1 MLLITTPKLWA
12 QGKSDTTKSKKR
24 GSFEVSNHGIDF
36 HTDTTGL
43 AKKKVN
49 SGLRYCML
57 DLGFN
62 TLQDN
67 TNYANPNVGNY
78 LRVPNPNSN
87 TLALRNGKSINVNFY
102 PVIYR
107 FALLKSGGQRIY
119 LSTGI
124 GLQLYNFRYENTV
137 LYKRSPASVITDSM
151 DYKKDKLGVDYL
163 NIPLMLTF
171 KTKIAKD
178 NWLVY
183 GFGITGG
190 YRIASWN
197 KLRSSELGKQ
207 KIHGDFD
214 LSDFNE
220 CITAEVGW
228 EGIIR
233 FYASYQLSSLY
244 NTGSTGLDMHPI
256 SFGVRIGGL

>member
-1 MLLITTPKLWA
+1 MLLITTAKLLAQDSTEAPK
-12 QGKSDTTKSKKR
+12 KKKG
-24 GSFEVSNHGIDF
+24 GSIAISNKGLEINK
-36 HTDTTGL
+36 DTTGL
-43 AKKKVN
+43 AKKRIS
-49 SGLRYCML
+49 SGWRYCML

-67 TNYANPNVGNY
+67 TNYADPNVRNY

-102 PVIYR
+102 PVMYR

-151 DYKKDKLGVDYL
+151 DYKKDKLGIDYL

-183 GFGITGG
+183 GFGVTGG

-207 KIHGDFD
+207 KIHGDFG

-220 CITAEVGW
+220 CLTAEVGW

-244 NTGSTGLDMHPI
+244 NTGSTGLDMHPV